1 MRVIKKNGDILE
13 MTVAEYKELF
23 NIPDTINSNW
33 KSYPIYTDPSTYP
46 DYKITCS
53 TWN

>member
-1 MRVIKKNGDILE
+1 MKIIKQNGDILE

-23 NIPDTINSNW
+23 NIPDTINNW
-33 KSYPIYTDPSTYP
+33 RSYPIYTDPTTWP

-53 TWN
+53 AWN

>member
-1 MRVIKKNGDILE
+1 MKVIKKNGDILE

-23 NIPDTINSNW
+23 DMPSIINNW
-33 KSYPIYTDPSTYP
+33 GSYPIYTDPVEHP
-46 DYKITCS
+46 DYKITCN

>member
-1 MRVIKKNGDILE
+1 MIVIKKNGDILE

-23 NIPDTINSNW
+23 NILDTINNNW
-33 KSYPIYTDPSTYP
+33 ESYPIYTDPPTDP
-46 DYKITCS
+46 NYKITCS